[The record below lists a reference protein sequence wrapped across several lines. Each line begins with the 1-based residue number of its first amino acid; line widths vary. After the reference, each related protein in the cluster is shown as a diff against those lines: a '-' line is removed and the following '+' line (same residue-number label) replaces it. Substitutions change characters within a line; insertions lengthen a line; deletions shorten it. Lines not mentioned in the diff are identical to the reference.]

1 MSQTSSAARTLKT
14 VAAIYGAICLAG
26 GVVLAEVSLR
36 LDKQPVSQDA
46 LERIRLRRK
55 FEAEVEDVTIN
66 AADGIIL
73 RGWFIQPPQ
82 PNGKSVILLH
92 GITSNRTGSTPY
104 ADMFL
109 ARGYSVLVPDSREH
123 GESGGEIATYGVLE
137 RHDVN
142 LWVAWL
148 RHRVPGCTFLLGE
161 SMGAAIGLQAAAV
174 TPDLCAIA
182 VEAPFAN
189 FRQISY
195 ERLGRKTSTGAL
207 FWQTLGRPILEV
219 ALLYTRVRY
228 GIYLPDA
235 DPLAAV
241 EHSKTPTL
249 LIAGV
254 NDRDIPMHH
263 SEELAQACDGHC
275 NLWVVPGGEHAD
287 AATFAHDEFEKRVLD
302 FFDQHAA
309 VHGSDPKSE
318 PYNQKVERPR
328 ARTQI
333 SVAEDSLGL

>member
-1 MSQTSSAARTLKT
+1 MSKRRSAVRTLKT
-14 VAAIYGAICLAG
+14 VAAVYGAICIVG
-26 GVVLAEVSLR
+26 GVALAELSLR
-36 LDKQPVSQDA
+36 LDKQPVADDA
-46 LERIRLRRK
+46 LERIRLRRQ
-55 FEAEVEDVTIN
+55 FEANVEDVTIN
-66 AADGIIL
+66 AADGAIL
-73 RGWFIQPPQ
+73 RGWLIQPPR

-109 ARGYSVLVPDSREH
+109 ARSYTVLVPDSREH

-195 ERLGRKTSTGAL
+195 ERLGRRTNTGAL

-219 ALLYTRVRY
+219 ALAYTRVRY
-228 GIYLPDA
+228 GVYLPDA

-241 EHSKTPTL
+241 EHCTTPTL

-254 NDRDIPMHH
+254 NDLDIPMHH
-263 SEELAQACDGHC
+263 AEELQEACTGHC
-275 NLWVVPGGEHAD
+275 NLWVVPGGHHAD
-287 AATFAHDEFEKRVLD
+287 ASTFAPEEFQKRVLD
-302 FFDQHAA
+302 FFDAHATHDA
-309 VHGSDPKSE
+309 
-318 PYNQKVERPR
+318 
-328 ARTQI
+328 A
-333 SVAEDSLGL
+333 A